1 MKHLIAGIVIL
12 GAFSMSMGWA
22 LGQEDVRDPVPLS
35 AKDLNKD
42 GWVNVLDLSLV
53 ASSFNATVEP
63 NVCVEYEVYDDLVRP
78 TATIVNSLGEVVE
91 NPRGYHYLVPAG
103 HIMYPKLQAGEAV
116 ELWAC

>member
-42 GWVNVLDLSLV
+42 GAVNVLDLALV
-53 ASSFNATVEP
+53 AASFNATTEAIP
-63 NVCVEYEVYDDLVRP
+63 CVRYVVFDDQVVP
-78 TATIVNSLGEVVE
+78 TATVINSLGEVTD
-91 NPRGYHYLVPAG
+91 PRGYTYLIPAS
-103 HIMYPKLQAGEAV
+103 HPLYDDVQAGV
-116 ELWAC
+116 PVDLWAC